1 MCFGGGGSD
10 YVKKDYGALP
20 SLGTGSAS
28 KTVTLNGAP
37 APMRGSRSK
46 SGGNS
51 LMDETMASARASYKT
66 YSDTPSKSG
75 GGIDDQRAS
84 RTSALRK
91 KKSLFSYLGFN

>member
-1 MCFGGGGSD
+1 MCFGGSGGSD

-28 KTVTLNGAP
+28 KTVTLGEA

-51 LMDETMASARASYKT
+51 LMDETIAAARKSRSAGSVRPVARGQSQ
-66 YSDTPSKSG
+66 SRSL
-75 GGIDDQRAS
+75 IDRGMLAI
-84 RTSALRK
+84 RYPMGR
-91 KKSLFSYLGFN
+91 G